1 MEEATI
7 EIHDFS
13 KKGFGKSK
21 EALGDILNGIPG
33 EKGKLTKISG
43 KGKRSLFILGDLVEK
58 SKDRVTPRCVH
69 FTSCGGCT
77 LQHVSYERQLSEKQ
91 AKIEALFPGE
101 TIYPII
107 GMDDPWHYRGKM
119 EYTFSQ
125 NKAKEHFLGL
135 IKPKSKG
142 IVENLTQCH
151 ITDPWFSE
159 ILAKVRRFWID
170 STLEAYNSY
179 SDTGSLQTLTLR
191 KSVHTNSRMITLT
204 VSGNSDYALTK
215 EQISAFIQAID
226 DDECAIFMDIKC
238 TCKGSVTRYYEMHLS
253 GPDFIEE
260 KIGTTS
266 FMMSPKAFFQPNPR
280 MAEKFFTTIIET
292 LALTGKE
299 KVLDLFSG
307 IGTISILL
315 SPYVDH
321 IVAVEIGKEAVCDAR
336 VNLDDKNI
344 ENVEIYAD
352 DVSNFI
358 KTRGEHFVPDI
369 VIVDPPRAGIG
380 KVAIEFLEKLGP
392 RSIVY
397 LSCNPLTQKED
408 IDSLPSY
415 KISSVRPFDQFPHTP
430 HVENLIFLERIYRSE
445 IQNIIL

>member
-43 KGKRSLFILGDLVEK
+43 KGKRSLFILNDLVEK

-77 LQHVSYERQLSEKQ
+77 LQHVSYERQLLEKQ

-101 TIYPII
+101 TIFPIV
-107 GMDDPWHYRGKM
+107 GMDDPLHYRGKM

-142 IVENLTQCH
+142 IVENLTECH
-151 ITDPWFSE
+151 IVDPWFSE
-159 ILAKVRRFWID
+159 ILAKVRQFWIN

-179 SDTGSLQTLTLR
+179 SDSGSLQTLTLR
-191 KSVHTNSRMITLT
+191 KSVHTNSRMVTLT
-204 VSGNSDYALTK
+204 VSGNSEFALTK
-215 EQISAFIQAID
+215 EQINSFIQAID

-238 TCKGSVTRYYEMHLS
+238 TSKGSVTRYYEMHLS

-260 KIGTTS
+260 KIAATS

-280 MAEKFFTTIIET
+280 MAEKFFSSIIET

-299 KVLDLFSG
+299 KVRPIFWNRN
-307 IGTISILL
+307 
-315 SPYVDH
+315 YF
-321 IVAVEIGKEAVCDAR
+321 
-336 VNLDDKNI
+336 NLA
-344 ENVEIYAD
+344 E
-352 DVSNFI
+352 
-358 KTRGEHFVPDI
+358 P
-369 VIVDPPRAGIG
+369 
-380 KVAIEFLEKLGP
+380 LC
-392 RSIVY
+392 RSY
-397 LSCNPLTQKED
+397 SCC
-408 IDSLPSY
+408 
-415 KISSVRPFDQFPHTP
+415 
-430 HVENLIFLERIYRSE
+430 
-445 IQNIIL
+445 